1 MGFKN
6 ISISDDVYARLK
18 KRKETDE
25 SFSDEISRLLRLE
38 KVSDLGRIIT
48 DEEAREWQK
57 GVQKVR
63 ESVKVRPWSS

>member
-6 ISISDDVYARLK
+6 ISISEEVYARLK
-18 KRKETDE
+18 KRKDAHE
-25 SFSDEISRLLRLE
+25 SFSDEISRLLRQE

-48 DEEAREWQK
+48 DEEAREWQA

-63 ESVKVRPWSS
+63 ESVKVRSWSS